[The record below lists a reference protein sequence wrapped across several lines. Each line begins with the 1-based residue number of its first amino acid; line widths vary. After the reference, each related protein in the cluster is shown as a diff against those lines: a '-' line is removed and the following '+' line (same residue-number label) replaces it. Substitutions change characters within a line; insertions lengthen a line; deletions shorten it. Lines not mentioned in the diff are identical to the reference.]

1 MGGRFQRMKFKVLI
15 VEDSKAS
22 RELIAATVESI
33 PGLEAIATSS
43 GFEALKLLPRHRF
56 DLIITDI
63 NMPDINGLELINF
76 VKKNPNYRDTPL
88 FIVTTEGREKDRD
101 RGLALGA
108 AEYLVKPF
116 SPAEPGRARAPLPEA
131 RVNQAGKALAEFV
144 AEATEILEALGKDLL
159 VLDQQRGTGARPGAH
174 QRHLPRRALAQGP
187 LRALRA
193 GAHREAGAPGRGPAG
208 PAAAGQAARWTTRC
222 STRSSRRWTCSRPC
236 WPRRRARSP
245 RTPCPDA

>member
-1 MGGRFQRMKFKVLI
+1 MKFKVLI
-15 VEDSKAS
+15 VEDSRAS

-33 PGLEAIATSS
+33 SGLEAFATSS

-108 AEYLVKPF
+108 SEYLVKPF
-116 SPAEPGRARAPLPEA
+116 SPES
-131 RVNQAGKALAEFV
+131 
-144 AEATEILEALGKDLL
+144 LEGL
-159 VLDQQRGTGARPGAH
+159 V
-174 QRHLPRRALAQGP
+174 RRYLNIA
-187 LRALRA
+187 
-193 GAHREAGAPGRGPAG
+193 
-208 PAAAGQAARWTTRC
+208 
-222 STRSSRRWTCSRPC
+222 
-236 WPRRRARSP
+236 
-245 RTPCPDA
+245 

>member
-1 MGGRFQRMKFKVLI
+1 MKFKVLI

-22 RELIAATVESI
+22 RELIAAAVESI
-33 PGLEAIATSS
+33 SGLEAIVTSS

-116 SPAEPGRARAPLPEA
+116 SPQSLEGLVRRYL
-131 RVNQAGKALAEFV
+131 RLA
-144 AEATEILEALGKDLL
+144 
-159 VLDQQRGTGARPGAH
+159 
-174 QRHLPRRALAQGP
+174 
-187 LRALRA
+187 
-193 GAHREAGAPGRGPAG
+193 
-208 PAAAGQAARWTTRC
+208 
-222 STRSSRRWTCSRPC
+222 
-236 WPRRRARSP
+236 
-245 RTPCPDA
+245 